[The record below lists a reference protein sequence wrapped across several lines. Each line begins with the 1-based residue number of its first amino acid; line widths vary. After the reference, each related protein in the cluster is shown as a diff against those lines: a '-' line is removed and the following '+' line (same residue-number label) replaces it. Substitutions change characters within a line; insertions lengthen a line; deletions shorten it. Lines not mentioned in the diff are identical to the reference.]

1 MYNDRKEERMK
12 NFGFI
17 KAICFGLVLLLAG
30 CADFRDQSPPQVTT
44 YESLNMKLDV
54 STKDQVADILNSYG
68 YSIQTKMLNFRDIVK
83 NNKEFNSIPKSV
95 VDFITK
101 MSEKQSVIEVPISA
115 NKEWMKFFFDEDQKL
130 IGFAAQGRRDIL
142 DPLITRDNKNR
153 EILINL
159 DNSFFSKYEK
169 SKEKKDLTIYLGKDL
184 SCAASIHSEKKKD
197 MTIYS
202 VGGARSI
209 YRAIIAMRDFFKL
222 KK

>member
-1 MYNDRKEERMK
+1 MK

-30 CADFRDQSPPQVTT
+30 CADFRDQLPPQVTT

-54 STKDQVADILNSYG
+54 STKDQVVDILNSYG
-68 YSIQTKMLNFRDIVK
+68 YSIQTKMLNFSDIIKK
-83 NNKEFNSIPKSV
+83 NKNIKELNSIPKSV
-95 VDFITK
+95 VNFITK

-130 IGFAAQGRRDIL
+130 IGFATQGRRDIL
-142 DPLITRDNKNR
+142 DPLIARDNKSR
-153 EILINL
+153 EILVNL
-159 DNSFFSKYEK
+159 DDSFFSKYEK

-184 SCAASIHSEKKKD
+184 SFAFSVHSEKKKD
-197 MTIYS
+197 MTVYS

-209 YRAIIAMRDFFKL
+209 YRSIIAVRDFFEL